1 MDPGRTDMYET
12 FYGMMEPA
20 FTLTPNPAF
29 LYLNERSKEGLNQIL
44 YGIRRREGF
53 ALIGGDVGTGKTT
66 LCWTLLERLDERNV
80 RTALVQNSMLSATDI
95 LKSILRDF
103 GVGPKATSPEEQ
115 VLHVFDT
122 SWMAG
127 MGKVELIE
135 RLSSFLIE
143 MAHKGTF
150 AVLIIDEAQ
159 NLSPETM
166 EQLRLL
172 SNIELAHE
180 KLLQIIFV
188 GQLELQQMLE
198 QPALRQL
205 NQRIS
210 VRFETR
216 PLTRQETEE
225 YVCHRL
231 RVARAVPSLRFT
243 RLAFRGVYK
252 YSKGYPRLINMICDR
267 ALLCSF
273 RDHSMIVTGKTIRRG
288 FQSLHEP
295 SRERRSMRIR
305 KVLLVTG
312 LLALALVILIL
323 VALKR
328 MAPDKISASLPPPPP
343 AAAPAVP
350 ESTGTKSTEI
360 EAPAPVAAAPAET
373 SRPEAAPP
381 PPVSTAPAGQA
392 EQGKYVVQVS
402 SFREEREAEAASR
415 ELTASGFVSFVKFQ
429 KTGVDGGWFG
439 VYVGP
444 YDELAAAR
452 QTASTIESTRA
463 VSPIVRRRAVE

>member
-1 MDPGRTDMYET
+1 MYESY
-12 FYGMMEPA
+12 YGMTEPA

-66 LCWTLLERLDERNV
+66 LCWTLLEKLDERNV

-103 GVGPKATSPEEQ
+103 GVGPKAVSREEKY
-115 VLHVFDT
+115 LHLFDT

-143 MAHKGTF
+143 MAHQGTF

-172 SNIELAHE
+172 SNIELARE

-188 GQLELQQMLE
+188 GQLELQKMLE
-198 QPALRQL
+198 QPALKQL

-210 VRFETR
+210 VRFETK
-216 PLTRQETEE
+216 PLTRDETEG
-225 YVCHRL
+225 YICHRL
-231 RVARAVPSLRFT
+231 RVAHAIPSLRFKK
-243 RLAFRGVYK
+243 RAFRAIYQ

-273 RDHSMIVTGKTIRRG
+273 RDQSMTVTAKTVRRG
-288 FQSLHEP
+288 FRALREP
-295 SRERRSMRIR
+295 SHERSLVRRR
-305 KVLLVTG
+305 KILLIAG
-312 LLALALVILIL
+312 LVAFALVILL
-323 VALKR
+323 LAALLR
-328 MAPDKISASLPPPPP
+328 RAPPDKTSVSPSPPAP
-343 AAAPAVP
+343 AAATSA
-350 ESTGTKSTEI
+350 
-360 EAPAPVAAAPAET
+360 APVANEIPSSDAGAPVSIATPAEET
-373 SRPEAAPP
+373 RPSE
-381 PPVSTAPAGQA
+381 TAPSQIEKAAATGQSGRG
-392 EQGKYVVQVS
+392 EYVLQVF
-402 SFREEREAEAASR
+402 SFRDRKDAYQASQ
-415 ELTASGFVSFVKFQ
+415 ELKATGYQSFVKFQ
-429 KTGVDGGWFG
+429 ETTSDGGWFG

-444 YDELAAAR
+444 YDEPTTASKVAAAIAA
-452 QTASTIESTRA
+452 TGATT
-463 VSPIVRRRAVE
+463 PIVRRRTVD